1 VQILRPIFDELDQIE
16 EGIDQSEFIE
26 AITRLYNV
34 SFSITLQ
41 SLVDLRLVLSKQAYS
56 NV

>member
-1 VQILRPIFDELDQIE
+1 LDQIE

-26 AITRLYNV
+26 AISRLYNV
-34 SFSITLQ
+34 SFKFTFQ